1 MSSRH
6 AITEIGRKDDGVL
19 YEAAG
24 LPELREGD
32 ELPADLRAFYET
44 CGGLGLL
51 KIRMLVVPPS
61 RFAPLGAT
69 SRYLLAEKTSSPS
82 SEQIVIDLGPEN
94 RGCCYAGTIWVARS
108 FTSFLVRLARDEIV
122 WS

>member
-1 MSSRH
+1 VSSRH
-6 AITEIGRKDDGVL
+6 TITEIGRKEDGVL

-32 ELPADLRAFYET
+32 ELPPDLRAFYET

-51 KIRMLVVPPS
+51 KLRILVVPPS
-61 RFAPLGAT
+61 RFTPLDST
-69 SRYLLAEKTSSPS
+69 SRYLLAEKTTVP
-82 SEQIVIDLGPEN
+82 SEQIVVDLGAQN
-94 RGCCYAGTIWVARS
+94 RGCCYAGTVMVARS